1 MKKRLNLI
9 IISLIL
15 FLFSI
20 IVKFQNVWINNVIYI
35 VSYLLV
41 GFKIVKKAIRN
52 IARGK
57 IFDENFLV
65 AIATIGAFGIGEF
78 PEAVAVMLFYQ
89 IGELFQDYAVD
100 KSKKSIASLMDI
112 RPDYA
117 NVNRNSKI
125 EKVNPGEV
133 KIGEIILV
141 KPGEK
146 IPLDGIVI

>member
-52 IARGK
+52 IVVLG
-57 IFDENFLV
+57 IF
-65 AIATIGAFGIGEF
+65 T
-78 PEAVAVMLFYQ
+78 PT
-89 IGELFQDYAVD
+89 
-100 KSKKSIASLMDI
+100 SITVVLI
-112 RPDYA
+112 
-117 NVNRNSKI
+117 NI
-125 EKVNPGEV
+125 
-133 KIGEIILV
+133 
-141 KPGEK
+141 
-146 IPLDGIVI
+146 